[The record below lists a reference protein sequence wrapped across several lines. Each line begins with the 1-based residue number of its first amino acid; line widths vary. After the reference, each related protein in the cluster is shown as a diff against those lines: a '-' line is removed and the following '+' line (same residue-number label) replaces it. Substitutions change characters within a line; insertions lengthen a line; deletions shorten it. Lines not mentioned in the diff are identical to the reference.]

1 MNNLF
6 GLLSTAGATTNG
18 GGMQSILIIVL
29 YIAIFGVGIY
39 FLMIRPQKK
48 QEAKQSALLS
58 SMEIGDSVL
67 TTSGVY
73 GAVIDINDDT
83 IIVEFGNNKNCR
95 IPMQK
100 RAVVE
105 VEKAN
110 AEEE

>member
-48 QEAKQSALLS
+48 QEAKLRL
-58 SMEIGDSVL
+58 
-67 TTSGVY
+67 
-73 GAVIDINDDT
+73 
-83 IIVEFGNNKNCR
+83 F
-95 IPMQK
+95 
-100 RAVVE
+100 
-105 VEKAN
+105 
-110 AEEE
+110 